1 MNSSPQATP
10 RQSGLGIIFF
20 LFFISGFSALCYQ
33 IVWQRMLFAAF
44 GINIESVTIIVS
56 VFMLGLGVGGI
67 VGGNLRHQPRLML
80 ALFILFEC
88 SIGLFGFCSPML
100 IRWLGEIV
108 NSSSLWAV
116 GLGSYALFG
125 IPTFL
130 MGATLPILVSYVQSR
145 VGLTGLALG
154 WLYASNTFGAMFASG
169 LTVTVLFAHF
179 GQSDVVHIAVALNLL
194 TALSAYLFYKTNQA
208 ASQQPEATSTV
219 AETETA
225 PGDDAT
231 GFSPRFLLWISFAL
245 GYITLSQELVWYRV
259 LSFVTANTPETF
271 GLLLAAFLLGIAFAT
286 ISVCDAINERA
297 SLTRYIVITLAL
309 STVAWFLALPAMAA
323 VAVTGN
329 KTIMFI
335 TGLLFVVATS
345 YFTGG
350 IFTALCQLLQ
360 QRSQQTAG
368 KIVGTLYFV
377 NVLGATLGPLL
388 TGFLLF
394 EYLSLR
400 DLVLLLGGLLLVTGV
415 IFVRRLSPQLAIR
428 QKAPAMIGLSLVLG
442 IGSYVAGYDHIME
455 KLQLSSEPFTAFNSN
470 RSGFISIIGDR
481 IYGNGAY
488 DGKMNIDPEND
499 TSTIIRAY
507 GITNFHPNPKKI
519 LQIGMSGGSWTKI
532 ISMYAPL
539 ERLTTIEIN
548 KGYLDIAKQYPDHA
562 DILTH
567 PKVNIVIDD
576 GRHWLNNHPNEKF
589 DVIVSNTIYHWR
601 SNATNMIS
609 REFME
614 LARAHLNPG
623 GYIFMIDTG
632 AEEVAYT
639 AAHVFSFVS
648 RSFKNMVI
656 AGDTPSAV
664 PPERKRSN
672 LAQFHYPDGS
682 PAYKNQATIDN
693 LVNITYPNQRE
704 AYLARQDL
712 MLITDDNMATEFKKK
727 PH

>member
-1 MNSSPQATP
+1 MTDVTQAKP
-10 RQSGLGIIFF
+10 RSKGVGILYF

-67 VGGNLRHQPRLML
+67 VGGNLRHKPQLML

-88 SIGLFGFCSPML
+88 SIGLFGFLSPML
-100 IRWLGEIV
+100 IRWLGEVV
-108 NSSSLWAV
+108 NSASLWAV

-125 IPTFL
+125 LPTFL
-130 MGATLPILVSYVQSR
+130 MGATLPILVSYVQAR
-145 VGLTGLALG
+145 IGLTGLAVG

-169 LTVTVLFAHF
+169 MTVAVLFVHF
-179 GQSDVVHIAVALNLL
+179 GQKDVVHIAVALNLL
-194 TALSAYLFYKTNQA
+194 TALLAYLFYKKSQQA
-208 ASQQPEATSTV
+208 ALLPNTAVAST
-219 AETETA
+219 AA
-225 PGDDAT
+225 PPNPADDT
-231 GFSPRFLLWISFAL
+231 TRFTPRFLLGISFAL

-271 GLLLAAFLLGIAFAT
+271 ALLLAAFLLGIAFAT
-286 ISVCDAINERA
+286 IKVCDAISAGA
-297 SLTRYIVITLAL
+297 SLTRYIVLTL
-309 STVAWFLALPAMAA
+309 FLATLVWFTAIPVIAN
-323 VAVTGN
+323 VAYAGN
-329 KTIMFI
+329 KVIMFVV
-335 TGLLFVVATS
+335 GLLLVTATS

-350 IFTALCQLLQ
+350 IFTALCHLLQ
-360 QRSQQTAG
+360 QRSQQSAG
-368 KIVGTLYFV
+368 KIVGNLYFV

-394 EYLSLR
+394 EMISLR
-400 DLVLLLGGLLLVTGV
+400 ETIFLLGGLLLLTGT
-415 IFVRRLSPQLAIR
+415 IFLYRLPKQNALRRNGLLA
-428 QKAPAMIGLSLVLG
+428 
-442 IGSYVAGYDHIME
+442 VAGTAVFGFGLHLTAYGHVME
-455 KLQLSSEPFTAFNSN
+455 KLQISFEPFTAFNSN

-507 GITNFHPNPKKI
+507 GITNFHPNPKRI

-532 ISMYAPL
+532 ISMYGPL
-539 ERLTTIEIN
+539 EKLTTIEIN
-548 KGYLDIAKQYPDHA
+548 KGYLDIARLYPDHA
-562 DILTH
+562 DILSH
-567 PKVNIVIDD
+567 PKVDIVIDD

-601 SNATNMIS
+601 SNATNMLS

-614 LARAHLNPG
+614 LAKKHLNPG
-623 GYIFMIDTG
+623 GYVFMIDTG

-639 AAHVFSFVS
+639 AAHVFKFVS
-648 RSFKNMVI
+648 RAYNNMVI

-664 PPERKRSN
+664 PPEQKRAN
-672 LAQFHYPDGS
+672 LAQFKYPNGS
-682 PAYKNQATIDN
+682 SVYKKQVTIDH

-704 AYLARQDL
+704 AWLARQDL

>member
-1 MNSSPQATP
+1 MNSIAQAKP
-10 RQSGLGIIFF
+10 RQTSLGIVFF

-67 VGGNLRHQPRLML
+67 VGGNLQHKPRLML

-88 SIGLFGFCSPML
+88 SIGLFGFFSPAL
-100 IRWLGEIV
+100 IHWLGGVV
-108 NSSSLWAV
+108 NSASLWAV

-154 WLYASNTFGAMFASG
+154 WLYASNTFGAMAASG

-194 TALSAYLFYKTNQA
+194 TALSAFLFYKTNQSAPQPALPVADA
-208 ASQQPEATSTV
+208 AAGEIAT
-219 AETETA
+219 
-225 PGDDAT
+225 GDDAS
-231 GFSPRFLLWISFAL
+231 GFSPRFLLWTSFAL

-259 LSFVTANTPETF
+259 LSFLTANTPETF

-297 SLTRYIVITLAL
+297 SLTRYIVISLVL
-309 STVAWFLALPAMAA
+309 STVAWFLALPAIAA
-323 VAVTGN
+323 TAASGN
-329 KTIMFI
+329 KTIMFVV
-335 TGLLFVVATS
+335 GLLFVIATS

-360 QRSQQTAG
+360 QRSQDSAG
-368 KIVGTLYFV
+368 KIVGKLYFI

-394 EYLSLR
+394 EFLSLR
-400 DLVLLLGGLLLVTGV
+400 DLVLLLGGLLLVTGA

-428 QKAPAMIGLSLVLG
+428 RKAPAMIGAALILG
-442 IGSYVAGYDHIME
+442 VGAHITGYNHIME
-455 KLQLSSEPFTAFNSN
+455 KLQLSAEPFTAFNSN

-488 DGKMNIDPEND
+488 DGKMNIDPEHD
-499 TSTIIRAY
+499 TSTIARAY

-539 ERLTTIEIN
+539 EKLTTIEIN
-548 KGYLDIAKQYPDHA
+548 KGYLDLAARYPDHA

-576 GRHWLNNHPNEKF
+576 GRHWLNNHPDEKF

-601 SNATNMIS
+601 SNATNMLS

-614 LARAHLNPG
+614 LAKKHLNPG
-623 GYIFMIDTG
+623 GYVFMIDTG

-639 AAHVFSFVS
+639 AAHVFNFVS

-656 AGDTPSAV
+656 AGDTPSDV
-664 PPERKRSN
+664 PPEQKRAN

-682 PAYKNQATIDN
+682 PAYKNQATIDE

-704 AYLARQDL
+704 TWLARQDL